1 MRQRGG
7 NCHATSAA
15 GPTHSQACPWGR
27 TLRSLPPL
35 HCAAPGFGNLALVSA
50 QRDKRCPQGHGFMPC
65 DMVAFWD
72 LGPSFLST
80 PPPNRC
86 TSCLLRGTS
95 SGCPLAPWG
104 LRVSLG
110 HLCIREGILCRTFF
124 VFSPSY
130 AQLS

>member
-1 MRQRGG
+1 MRHKDG
-7 NCHATSAA
+7 NCHPTSAA

-35 HCAAPGFGNLALVSA
+35 HCAAPGVGNLALVSA

-72 LGPSFLST
+72 LGPSFLLI
-80 PPPNRC
+80 PHNRC
-86 TSCLLRGTS
+86 ASCLLRGTS

-104 LRVSLG
+104 LRVRLG
-110 HLCIREGILCRTFF
+110 HLYIREGILCRTFF
-124 VFSPSY
+124 FPPSC
-130 AQLS
+130 AKLS